1 MKLLRY
7 GPPGQEKPGLL
18 DAEGRLRDLSGV
30 IGDVGGEALL
40 PGSLARLAALDPS
53 DLPAVS
59 GTPRLGPCVA
69 GVGKFPAVGLNY
81 ADHAKETGGQ
91 APREPIIFTKM
102 TSSICGPNDDTV
114 IPRGSVKTD
123 WEVELGVVIGTPG
136 KYIAEADA
144 LAHIA
149 GYCVVDDVSEREYQL
164 ERKGQWVK
172 GKSADSFGPI
182 GPWLVTADEVPD
194 PQTLGLW
201 CEVDGA
207 RRQDG
212 TTANMIFGVAFLVS
226 YISRFMSFQPGDIV
240 ATGTP
245 AGVGLGMKP
254 PTFLAPGQRVR
265 LGVEGLGEQDHLMV
279 ADD

>member
-149 GYCVVDDVSEREYQL
+149 GYCVVDDV
-164 ERKGQWVK
+164 
-172 GKSADSFGPI
+172 
-182 GPWLVTADEVPD
+182 
-194 PQTLGLW
+194 
-201 CEVDGA
+201 
-207 RRQDG
+207 
-212 TTANMIFGVAFLVS
+212 
-226 YISRFMSFQPGDIV
+226 
-240 ATGTP
+240 
-245 AGVGLGMKP
+245 
-254 PTFLAPGQRVR
+254 
-265 LGVEGLGEQDHLMV
+265 
-279 ADD
+279 